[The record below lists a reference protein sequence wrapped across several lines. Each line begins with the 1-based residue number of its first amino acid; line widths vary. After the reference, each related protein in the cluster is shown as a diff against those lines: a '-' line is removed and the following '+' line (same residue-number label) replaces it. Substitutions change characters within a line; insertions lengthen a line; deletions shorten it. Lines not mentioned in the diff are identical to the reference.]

1 MEAESTSSQ
10 GPVGG
15 ASADRASVGGASLPG
30 AVVRRGDA
38 AYEPLRRA
46 SVWALNVPARRPDAI
61 VQATSVDDVV
71 AVVRHAA
78 ARDTTVAV
86 KGSGHNYAATFLR
99 EGGIMLDVSRLDG
112 ARLLD
117 DGVTAQVGPGIRS
130 AELARFLNAHGRA
143 FPGGHN
149 ATVGI
154 GGFLLGGGMGFNG
167 ASWGEFA
174 CFEVEAVDVVTA
186 AGELLTI
193 SADEHT
199 ELFWAAR
206 GAGAGFPAVAVGF
219 RLRTWPLPAG
229 MHASRWTYPLDAARE
244 VAAWLQGHADRGGEN
259 VERYVAFEADEAGLD
274 HPPVCH
280 VAAIAFEREPAAA
293 RAALEELA
301 VSAPAGAL
309 SALGPAPITY
319 ERLYAGG
326 ITGDVLRVV
335 NETIWTDDPVDAAAA
350 LAAQVAL
357 APDRRTVAMVDF
369 RPAPRLPLD
378 GAASVAARGFLSW
391 GAKWSDSA
399 RDAENAAWVDAT
411 DAALTPWRRGRYLN
425 ESDVL
430 RHPERARD
438 CFSPAAWERIAAV
451 RARYDPDGR
460 FPSAY

>member
-1 MEAESTSSQ
+1 M
-10 GPVGG
+10 
-15 ASADRASVGGASLPG
+15 SAASLPPLPSLAG
-30 AVVRRGDA
+30 TVVRRGEA
-38 AYEPLRRA
+38 GYERVRRESA
-46 SVWALNVPARRPDAI
+46 WVLNVPGRQPDAI
-61 VQATSVDDVV
+61 VQAASVEDVI

-78 ARDTTVAV
+78 AHGTPVAV

-130 AELARFLNAHGRA
+130 AALARFLNARGRA

-167 ASWGEFA
+167 AAWGEFA

-186 AGELLTI
+186 AGERLTI
-193 SADEHT
+193 SADEHAD
-199 ELFWAAR
+199 LFWAAR
-206 GAGAGFPAVAVGF
+206 GAGAGFPAVATGF
-219 RLRTWPLPAG
+219 RLRTRPLPAG

-259 VERYVAFEADEAGLD
+259 VERYVAFEADDAGLD
-274 HPPVCH
+274 RPPVCH
-280 VAAIAFEREPAAA
+280 VAAIAFERDPDAA
-293 RAALEELA
+293 RAALAELA
-301 VSAPAGAL
+301 AAAPAGAT

-326 ITGDVLRVV
+326 ITGAVLRVV
-335 NETIWTDDPVDAAAA
+335 NETLWTDHPVEAAAA
-350 LAAQVAL
+350 LAAQVAR

-369 RPAPRLPLD
+369 RPAPRLPVD

-391 GAKWSDSA
+391 GAKWSDPA

-411 DAALTPWRRGRYLN
+411 DAALAP
-425 ESDVL
+425 
-430 RHPERARD
+430 HRA
-438 CFSPAAWERIAAV
+438 
-451 RARYDPDGR
+451 G
-460 FPSAY
+460 